1 MGLRK
6 KSYNDKLDEELA
18 DKFGSDGKSKG
29 KIDDKLGESAM
40 SKPHKSNYPK
50 PEYQSPMIPRLKILF
65 MFMILWII
73 VIGIIFLL
81 ISSIDS
87 LSGGLNL
94 WIIIISLLILFNIA
108 IYFLSDK
115 MVLRAYN
122 AKIIK
127 EKDNPRLYNTVK
139 EISMRADLPMPKV
152 AIIPTSTPNAFAT
165 GRNPQNAVVAAT
177 EGIMDILDDDELQG
191 VMAHEMA
198 HVKNRDIL
206 VMTVASTAA
215 MIIAFAAR
223 MIFFQMIFGR
233 RGDMNWPLLVVAMV
247 TAPIAAIM
255 VQYAISRSREYKADR
270 IGSIFIQ
277 KPLALAAAL
286 EKLEKGN
293 KLRPMRK
300 GDPATSSLFIVNPFS
315 GGGFAAL
322 FSTHPPIKERVKR
335 LRKMAEQYA
344 Y

>member
-18 DKFGSDGKSKG
+18 DKFGTSDKGKG
-29 KIDDKLGESAM
+29 KIDDKLGEEAM
-40 SKPHKSNYPK
+40 EKPRKSNYPK

-65 MFMILWII
+65 MFMILWVI

-206 VMTVASTAA
+206 PDD
-215 MIIAFAAR
+215 FR
-223 MIFFQMIFGR
+223 PQGR
-233 RGDMNWPLLVVAMV
+233 YELATPCGGNGYG
-247 TAPIAAIM
+247 TNCS
-255 VQYAISRSREYKADR
+255 YY
-270 IGSIFIQ
+270 GSICDI
-277 KPLALAAAL
+277 A
-286 EKLEKGN
+286 
-293 KLRPMRK
+293 
-300 GDPATSSLFIVNPFS
+300 
-315 GGGFAAL
+315 
-322 FSTHPPIKERVKR
+322 VKR
-335 LRKMAEQYA
+335 VQG
-344 Y
+344 